1 MAFFV
6 FNMVM
11 SAATLVCGDVIMVKR
26 WKMADAHEVQVIV
39 MWLVQNLTGMA
50 SGNSAMTTG
59 SG

>member
-1 MAFFV
+1 
-6 FNMVM
+6 MVM

-26 WKMADAHEVQVIV
+26 WKMVDAHEVQVIV